1 MSAKKKNRPAS
12 AAKNVPA
19 SSPAAAQTPAV
30 GTAPSLAAAAAS
42 GGSAEAAPNP
52 ERQRLI
58 ANVTM
63 VVVCL
68 YIAALYLLA
77 LDQWFKW
84 GIFGP

>member
-12 AAKNVPA
+12 SAKNPPSSGSVAPA
-19 SSPAAAQTPAV
+19 PT
-30 GTAPSLAAAAAS
+30 GTVAPSMAAAAS
-42 GGSAEAAPNP
+42 ASSTGAVAATNP
-52 ERQRLI
+52 QRQRLI
-58 ANVTM
+58 ANITM